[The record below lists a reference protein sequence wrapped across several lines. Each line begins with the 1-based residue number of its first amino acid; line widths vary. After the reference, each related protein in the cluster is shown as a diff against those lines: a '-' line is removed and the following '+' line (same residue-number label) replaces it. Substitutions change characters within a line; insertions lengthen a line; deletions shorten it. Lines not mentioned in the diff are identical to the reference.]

1 MFNWFSGEK
10 KDAKSEID
18 KLEDFVSAASNIQV
32 SVEDYPAM
40 RLEFNIRMIGAVL
53 GMDFDRDKDG
63 NFKIVSIRESPD
75 SDDIFE
81 IMGIAD
87 DFLTNVESRFNIEQK
102 DYINEPEKVNDKN
115 FCDIVFGNITNC
127 LSIRDFVKIGRMG
140 SNLRQYRKD
149 ERNSIIAG
157 IAIGTVIVIG
167 GVVYMKQSARL

>member
-63 NFKIVSIRESPD
+63 NFKIVSIRESAD

-87 DFLTNVESRFNIEQK
+87 DYLTNVESRFIIEET
-102 DYINEPEKVNDKN
+102 D
-115 FCDIVFGNITNC
+115 
-127 LSIRDFVKIGRMG
+127 
-140 SNLRQYRKD
+140 
-149 ERNSIIAG
+149 
-157 IAIGTVIVIG
+157 
-167 GVVYMKQSARL
+167 